1 MHVKNKEHLGLLL
14 GFIAVSCF
22 GLTLPMT
29 RLAVTEL
36 DPIFVGFGRALAA
49 SVIAAFILWIQRAPR
64 PSKEQYASIIIVGLC
79 ISILFPVLVAY
90 AMRFLPSSHGAIV
103 IGLLPMT
110 TAYCVSR
117 MNHEQPSP
125 AFWWASA
132 LGGGTVVGYALM
144 RSGGAV
150 HPADILLLLTVVAGS
165 LGYAHGAVLA
175 KTMGGLRVMC
185 WALVCMMPVLALVAL
200 PQLLRIHCSAVSF
213 PVWAAFVYLT
223 LISQLFGMGL
233 WYKALS
239 LGSVLRVSQMQLLQ
253 PFMTILFAGLLF
265 GEHIDAVTWTAAAVV
280 VFSIQLSRKAQVSLN
295 H

>member
-1 MHVKNKEHLGLLL
+1 ML

-36 DPIFVGFGRALAA
+36 DPLFVGFGRALAA
-49 SVIAAFILWIQRAPR
+49 SFIAAVILWIQRAPK
-64 PSKEQYASIIIVGLC
+64 PSKQQIFPILIVGLC

-90 AMRFLPSSHGAIV
+90 AMRFLPASHGAIV
-103 IGLLPMT
+103 IGLLPIT
-110 TAYCVSR
+110 TAYCVSL
-117 MNHEQPSP
+117 MNHERPSP

-132 LGGGTVVGYALM
+132 LGGGTVVGYALIK
-144 RSGGAV
+144 SGGTL
-150 HPADILLLLTVVAGS
+150 HPADILLLLTVAAGS
-165 LGYAHGAVLA
+165 AGYAHGAVLA

-185 WALVCMMPVLALVAL
+185 WALVGMMPVLVLMTI
-200 PQLLRIHCSAVSF
+200 PQLLHLKFSTVSL
-213 PVWAAFVYLT
+213 PVWGAFIYLT

-253 PFMTILFAGLLF
+253 PFLTIVFAGLWF
-265 GEHIDAVTWTAAAVV
+265 GEHIDALTWTAAAVV
-280 VFSIQLSRKAQVSLN
+280 VLSIQVSRKAQITLN